1 LKPQTETALAPLLL
15 DPDGPRVA
23 AVGGGHGLASA
34 LEAIQSYAGEI
45 SALVSVADDGGSSG
59 RLVGLGHP
67 PPGDVRRCLLSL
79 TPEPSL
85 WSELFAHRFR
95 EGDVAEHSLGNLI
108 LAGLADIFGDFG
120 SAVSAA
126 ERMLGTVGS
135 VIPVADEPVSLRA
148 VADGVEITGQR
159 AIAENRGRITRFE
172 VDPAGAEASL
182 RALLAVAAADQ
193 IVIGPGSL
201 YTSVIAALKVNL
213 LAPAIMDAPSQRV
226 LILNLITQDGETF
239 DHTGSEHV
247 AAVAEHGGVT
257 GPGAIVVHDGPLAVP
272 EGHHGVT
279 VDISNA
285 GRHGWEVVYADVAD
299 AAAEW
304 PQHDPI
310 KLGMVLEDLAEA
322 RSK

>member
-1 LKPQTETALAPLLL
+1 LKPETATALAPLLL
-15 DPDGPRVA
+15 DPNGPRVA
-23 AVGGGHGLASA
+23 AIGGGHGLASA

-59 RLVGLGHP
+59 RLIGLGHP
-67 PPGDVRRCLLSL
+67 PPGDIRRCLLSL

-85 WSELFAHRFR
+85 WSELFAHRFS

-135 VIPVADEPVSLRA
+135 VIPVADEAVRLRA
-148 VADGVEITGQR
+148 VADGVEITGQE
-159 AIAENRGRITRFE
+159 AITRNRGRISE
-172 VDPAGAEASL
+172 LSVDPVGAEASL
-182 RALLAVAAADQ
+182 RALMAVAGANQ

-213 LAPAIMDAPSQRV
+213 LAGAIMDAAESRRV
-226 LILNLITQDGETF
+226 LILNLITQDGETY
-239 DHTGSEHV
+239 DHTGRDHV
-247 AAVAEHGGVT
+247 DALANHGGVI
-257 GPGAIVVHDGPLAVP
+257 GPGTIVVHDGPLTVP
-272 EGHHGVT
+272 DGHQGVT
-279 VDISNA
+279 VDESDA
-285 GRHGWEVVYADVAD
+285 ARHAWDVIYADVAD
-299 AAAEW
+299 AGAEW

-310 KLGMVLEDLAEA
+310 KLGRVLEDLAGEG
-322 RSK
+322 R